1 MNRAV
6 VAALGLLA
14 GVAAFV
20 AYRRQ
25 SGGGITITEIENAF
39 SEGVDYMQGSAEKL
53 ADSFGFWRV
62 SNMASVDKN
71 LVSNRNVRA
80 VLAVIRRG
88 EGTSGADGYR
98 TLYGGGTFASFA
110 DHPRQAVTKWGRT
123 STAAGAYQF
132 LSSVWDETRQK
143 MGLTD
148 FTPASQDLA
157 ALGRIAARGVLAD
170 VLAGRLESAISGNG
184 GRGHGLRWEWA
195 SLPGSPYGQGTISL
209 ATAQTVF
216 GAAGGSAVYA

>member
-1 MNRAV
+1 
-6 VAALGLLA
+6 
-14 GVAAFV
+14 
-20 AYRRQ
+20 
-25 SGGGITITEIENAF
+25 
-39 SEGVDYMQGSAEKL
+39 MQGAAGGL
-53 ADSFGFWRV
+53 ADAFGFWRV
-62 SNMASVDKN
+62 SNMASVDKS

-88 EGTSGADGYR
+88 EGTAGADGYR

-143 MGLTD
+143 MGLVD
-148 FTPASQDLA
+148 FSPASQDLA

-195 SLPGSPYGQGTISL
+195 SLPGSPYGQGTISI
-209 ATAQTVF
+209 ATAQSVF
-216 GAAGGSAVYA
+216 GSAGGSAVYA